1 MRNLMGWTKKRGRQQ
16 GFTFIELMVS
26 VAILTLVVGV
36 VVEGLTKLMQRNT
49 TETSKTDLTQESREF
64 MDQVVNNIHQSG
76 YPSTKMFDPASLAP
90 PVLPPNTVNCNLY
103 AQIAC
108 GLVNVT
114 PTSLQFEGDVDGS
127 GTVSEVFIQLSPLNG
142 PCPCIIQRGAVS
154 KALWQG
160 GTLPSYYTEVTN
172 VNNTNIFQGYDN
184 GGNNVPLPGA
194 CLPCNNVA
202 AIEITLSVKSTVAD
216 TDGSYPIINMST
228 STKIHNFN

>member
-1 MRNLMGWTKKRGRQQ
+1 MDWNKKSGRQQ

-49 TETSKTDLTQESREF
+49 TETSKTDLTQEAREF
-64 MDQVVNNIHQSG
+64 MDQVVNDIHQSG
-76 YPSTKMFDPASLAP
+76 YPSVKMFDPATLL
-90 PVLPPNTVNCNLY
+90 PVSNPVNCNLY
-103 AQIAC
+103 VQVAC
-108 GLVNVT
+108 GLVSVT
-114 PTSLQFEGDVDGS
+114 PSALQFEGDVDGS

-184 GGNNVPLPGA
+184 GGNNVALVGA
-194 CLPCNNVA
+194 PSNNLA
-202 AIEITLSVKSTVAD
+202 AIEITLSVKATVAD
-216 TDGSYPIINMST
+216 TDGSYPIVNMST
-228 STKIHNFN
+228 STKIHNLN

>member
-1 MRNLMGWTKKRGRQQ
+1 MGWTKKRGRQQ

-26 VAILTLVVGV
+26 VTILTIVVGV

-64 MDQVVNNIHQSG
+64 MDQIVNDIHQSG
-76 YPSTKMFDPASLAP
+76 YPSVKMFDPASLVPLPATNP
-90 PVLPPNTVNCNLY
+90 PNCNLY
-103 AQIAC
+103 VQIAC

-114 PTSLQFEGDVDGS
+114 PSSLQFEGDVDGS

-184 GGNNVPLPGA
+184 GGNNVALPGA
-194 CLPCNNVA
+194 CSPCNNVA
-202 AIEITLSVKSTVAD
+202 AIEITLSVKATIPD
-216 TDGSYPIINMST
+216 TAGFYPIINMST
-228 STKIHNFN
+228 STKIHNLN

>member
-1 MRNLMGWTKKRGRQQ
+1 MSKLMGWTKTRGRQQ

-64 MDQVVNNIHQSG
+64 MDQIVNDIHQSG
-76 YPSTKMFDPASLAP
+76 YPSVKMFDPATLL
-90 PVLPPNTVNCNLY
+90 PVSNPVNCNLY
-103 AQIAC
+103 VQVAC
-108 GLVNVT
+108 GLVSVT
-114 PTSLQFEGDVDGS
+114 PGSLQFEGDVDGT

-142 PCPCIIQRGAVS
+142 PCPCTIQRGAVS

-184 GGNNVPLPGA
+184 GGNNVPLAGA
-194 CLPCNNVA
+194 PTNNLA
-202 AIEITLSVKSTVAD
+202 AIEITLSVKATVAE

-228 STKIHNFN
+228 STKIHNLN

>member
-1 MRNLMGWTKKRGRQQ
+1 MGWTKKRGRQQ

-26 VAILTLVVGV
+26 VTILTLVVGV

-49 TETSKTDLTQESREF
+49 TETSKTDLTQQSREF
-64 MDQVVNNIHQSG
+64 MDQIVNDIHQSG
-76 YPSTKMFDPASLAP
+76 YPSAKMFDPATLL
-90 PVLPPNTVNCNLY
+90 PVSNPVNCNLY
-103 AQIAC
+103 VQVAC

-114 PTSLQFEGDVDGS
+114 PSSLQFEGDVDGS

-142 PCPCIIQRGAVS
+142 PCPCTIQRGAVS

-184 GGNNVPLPGA
+184 GGNNVALAGA
-194 CLPCNNVA
+194 PTNNLA
-202 AIEITLSVKSTVAD
+202 AIEITLSVKATVAE
-216 TDGSYPIINMST
+216 TEGNYPIVNMST